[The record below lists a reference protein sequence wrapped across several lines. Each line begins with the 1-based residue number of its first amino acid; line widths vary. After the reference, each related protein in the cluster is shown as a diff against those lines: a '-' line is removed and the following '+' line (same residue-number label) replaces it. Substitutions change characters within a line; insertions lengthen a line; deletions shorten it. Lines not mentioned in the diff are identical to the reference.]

1 MQSWQTDYRRQ
12 GARLPCVN
20 NNMKKIF
27 SIILAA
33 IAGIFGTAAKP
44 SQIKPTGQTEVYIP
58 EEEYAVV
65 SFAMDGEPRVGVFNK
80 NIMQLEPKEAFGWF
94 ISLLSDFNIGA
105 QMPDENEM
113 AKMADFCDGL
123 TDRLI
128 MDPNHQN
135 VCFLGRVTGAGQT
148 RMMWYAN
155 NPELAHNLLQKIIE
169 KKDYPFDFKYEI
181 FHDPEWEYARY
192 WLSPL
197 NGES

>member
-1 MQSWQTDYRRQ
+1 
-12 GARLPCVN
+12 
-20 NNMKKIF
+20 MKNIF
-27 SIILAA
+27 SIIIAA
-33 IAGIFGTAAKP
+33 FAGIFGIAAKP
-44 SQIKPTGQTEVYIP
+44 SLIKPVGEAEVSIP

-65 SFAMDGEPRVGVFNK
+65 SFEMDGEPCVGVFNK
-80 NIMQLEPKEAFGWF
+80 NLMHLEPKEAFGWY
-94 ISLLSDFNIGA
+94 ISLLADFNCGS
-105 QMPDENEM
+105 QMPDENDM
-113 AKMADFCDGL
+113 AKMADFCDEL

-155 NPELAHNLLQKIIE
+155 NPELAHNLLQKIID

-197 NGES
+197 GEES